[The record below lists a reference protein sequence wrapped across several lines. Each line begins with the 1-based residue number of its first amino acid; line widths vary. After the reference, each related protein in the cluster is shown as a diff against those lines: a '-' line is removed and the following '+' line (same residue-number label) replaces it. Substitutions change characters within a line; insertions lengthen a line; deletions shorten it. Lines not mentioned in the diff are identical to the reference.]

1 MMVRVK
7 FTVWW
12 LRAINYAT
20 TSDSICL
27 MVVMPLAL
35 EQMQGHLY
43 QSWLDQDGA
52 NGSYH
57 GWVAVGGPIVRACSD
72 YRMVEGL
79 LAFDLL
85 AQSVLTGI
93 R

>member
-1 MMVRVK
+1 
-7 FTVWW
+7 
-12 LRAINYAT
+12 
-20 TSDSICL
+20 

-52 NGSYH
+52 NGNDH
-57 GWVAVGGPIVRACSD
+57 GWVAVGVPIALAFSD

>member
-1 MMVRVK
+1 
-7 FTVWW
+7 
-12 LRAINYAT
+12 
-20 TSDSICL
+20 

-43 QSWLDQDGA
+43 QLWLDQDSAIG
-52 NGSYH
+52 NDH
-57 GWVAVGGPIVRACSD
+57 GWVAVDVPIVLALSD
-72 YRMVEGL
+72 YRMVEDL